1 MKVNQIEVV
10 NSYLKTNAISMVSR
24 DSLLKNC
31 TGQSSKSNWWLDL
44 ILVEL
49 KENYYYYWYVI
60 FCCKLKEACFS

>member
-10 NSYLKTNAISMVSR
+10 NSYLKTPLKTNPISMVSC

-49 KENYYYYWYVI
+49 LLLMRDFLLQIKGSM
-60 FCCKLKEACFS
+60 F

>member
-10 NSYLKTNAISMVSR
+10 NSYLKTPLKTNPRSMVSR

-49 KENYYYYWYVI
+49 LLLMRDFLLQIKGST
-60 FCCKLKEACFS
+60 F